1 VDILPGTRVVAET
14 GNLLADAVAVMP
26 GLTGT
31 AARAA
36 AQTVRQTA
44 SVVSATR
51 SFLDD
56 LRARNQDR

>member
-1 VDILPGTRVVAET
+1 MDILPGTRVVAET

-36 AQTVRQTA
+36 AQTVRHTA